1 MVRQPS
7 RVPGGFDTDD
17 DLSPIKTEYIQDNE
31 KYPED
36 AHRGPQ
42 TRSTNKVEEG
52 NSMPQ
57 ALSEDGR
64 SQLAGEASVLD
75 EKDMRKRLMD
85 MDSSFLP
92 EVSPAAQNNKSGM
105 DDTFIFG
112 EHRPKSS
119 TVAKLPDTERGH
131 KQSEYDE
138 ANEEFVADDTNP
150 ESPTTP
156 PESYQTPAP
165 GLGYAADPDDGDI
178 NTSSLET
185 MSSSPTAAAAARTIS
200 RAVSNASIDGYE
212 TADDKRRTRTP
223 ETEVQTSAADQEP
236 TPRKTLLSSTSSP
249 AASPTPTKPSA
260 LQDTEEAAN
269 GNVDDAQFD
278 SPRSRKRPKYLNSRV
293 NSQRSSYS
301 SYTTTSTEG
310 GSDVTLGADF
320 ALQSG
325 GATPY
330 GGSLSSRPTKNLS
343 RTISLGSMASGVSNL
358 SDGEDRIRAVSGGVD
373 GILDTL
379 NEEDD
384 AATRRTRSSSRDG
397 DLAGPET
404 PVGTSRALNTP
415 TETVI
420 SRHVRDLKVP
430 ATVAR
435 GFRDRPMSP
444 EKRNGTGSR
453 GGKNLTLKEQS
464 STIDKL
470 VKENWDLKL
479 KIKFLDDNLNRR
491 SEEGMI
497 QAISENVEMRT
508 LKFTLQKEIRE
519 LKRDKRELGRQLK
532 EKSEELAKNLKSART
547 EAPQGVPGPEE
558 LQDMEDELTY
568 LRDHVTSYE
577 IEVETLRHES
587 SKQEDEK
594 RRLAE
599 MVETV
604 RRKGG
609 RGGSDI
615 GAREEIVW
623 LTLPN
628 SNLLKPTKYN
638 HRICGETCMKL
649 RQLAKNRQTKTIGS
663 FGRRS
668 GASRVTPHLER
679 PITML
684 PMSLRSKDGNKYR
697 LLALTAASLIK
708 QLTEMVFQ
716 VLRAVLLSGN

>member
-1 MVRQPS
+1 MRQPS

-17 DLSPIKTEYIQDNE
+17 DLSPIKTEFIQDNE
-31 KYPED
+31 EYPKD

-42 TRSTNKVEEG
+42 TRSTIIVEEG
-52 NSMPQ
+52 NTMLQ

-64 SQLAGEASVLD
+64 SQLGGEASVLD
-75 EKDMRKRLMD
+75 EKDMRRRLMD

-92 EVSPAAQNNKSGM
+92 QVSPATQSLKSGTE
-105 DDTFIFG
+105 DTFIFG
-112 EHRPKSS
+112 EHHPNSS
-119 TVAKLPDTERGH
+119 TVAELPDLERGH
-131 KQSEYDE
+131 NQPEYDDARE
-138 ANEEFVADDTNP
+138 DFLIDDANLK
-150 ESPTTP
+150 SPTTP

-165 GLGYAADPDDGDI
+165 GHGYATDHDDGDI
-178 NTSSLET
+178 NTSSLE
-185 MSSSPTAAAAARTIS
+185 SIPSSPTAAAAARTVS

-212 TADDKRRTRTP
+212 TADDKRGTRASA
-223 ETEVQTSAADQEP
+223 TEVQTSAGDQEP

-269 GNVDDAQFD
+269 GDVDDAEFN

-301 SYTTTSTEG
+301 SYTTISTEG

-325 GATPY
+325 GAAPY
-330 GGSLSSRPTKNLS
+330 GGSLSSRPTRDLS

-373 GILDTL
+373 RTLDTL

-384 AATRRTRSSSRDG
+384 AATRRVRSRSRDE
-397 DLAGPET
+397 DIAGPET
-404 PVGTSRALNTP
+404 PVGTSRSLNTP

-420 SRHVRDLKVP
+420 SRHVRELKVP

-435 GFRDRPMSP
+435 GFRDRPTSP
-444 EKRNGTGSR
+444 EKRNGTGNR

-491 SEEGMI
+491 SEEGMK

-519 LKRDKRELGRQLK
+519 LKRDKRELERQLK
-532 EKSEELAKNLKSART
+532 EKSEELAKNLKGART
-547 EAPQGVPGPEE
+547 APPQGVPGPEE
-558 LQDMEDELTY
+558 LQDMDDELTY
-568 LRDHVTSYE
+568 LRDRVISYE
-577 IEVETLRHES
+577 VEVETLRHES

-599 MVETV
+599 MVESV

-615 GAREEIVW
+615 GAREEIVCF
-623 LTLPN
+623 TLPY
-628 SNLLKPTKYN
+628 S
-638 HRICGETCMKL
+638 KL
-649 RQLAKNRQTKTIGS
+649 
-663 FGRRS
+663 
-668 GASRVTPHLER
+668 
-679 PITML
+679 
-684 PMSLRSKDGNKYR
+684 
-697 LLALTAASLIK
+697 
-708 QLTEMVFQ
+708 
-716 VLRAVLLSGN
+716 